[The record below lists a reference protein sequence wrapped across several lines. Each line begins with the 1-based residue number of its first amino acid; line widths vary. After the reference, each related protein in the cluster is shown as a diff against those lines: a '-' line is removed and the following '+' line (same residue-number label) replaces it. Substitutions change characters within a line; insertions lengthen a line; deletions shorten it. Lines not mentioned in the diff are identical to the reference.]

1 MARGK
6 GRTWKSGQCCQ
17 LLWSLLPRFIFFA
30 SVMVG
35 AMSSMCGTKVSTP
48 VVIWVEGF
56 SSAKYLS
63 MCPRV
68 IKEKIFNKW
77 RQRSNNV
84 HQLRFHCTVFR
95 GLEQVPKGYNQKL
108 IGLNRYLFL
117 PESRQ
122 DSSNTEIDKAKY
134 LALVH
139 HSLSVAKQ
147 HNTTSQKKSLLPF
160 PLSLPFLSLP

>member
-1 MARGK
+1 MNNYVKQMARGK
-6 GRTWKSGQCCQ
+6 GRTWKSEQCCQ

-35 AMSSMCGTKVSTP
+35 AMSSTCGTKVSTP

-77 RQRSNNV
+77 R
-84 HQLRFHCTVFR
+84 
-95 GLEQVPKGYNQKL
+95 
-108 IGLNRYLFL
+108 
-117 PESRQ
+117 
-122 DSSNTEIDKAKY
+122 
-134 LALVH
+134 
-139 HSLSVAKQ
+139 
-147 HNTTSQKKSLLPF
+147 
-160 PLSLPFLSLP
+160 